1 MAHQCHKTCGVR
13 SRCAGCCH
21 TLFCPS
27 KNPRSHRVLHT
38 TSQSLSISAF
48 GLATVLFGISTPVLA
63 MAGKLKYLNP
73 GDPRCSRIIT
83 VAVVVLAVVAAVI
96 PWVFGVVG
104 PDDGGCWIDDNMNK
118 TKLLEWQLGL
128 FHLWLVLAWLGAS
141 FLFGYMML
149 GIYKSRLRVESE
161 GWPSDIRCYLLLVIA
176 VVRVVLYCS

>member
-1 MAHQCHKTCGVR
+1 
-13 SRCAGCCH
+13 
-21 TLFCPS
+21 
-27 KNPRSHRVLHT
+27 
-38 TSQSLSISAF
+38 
-48 GLATVLFGISTPVLA
+48 

-161 GWPSDIRCYLLLVIA
+161 GWPSDIRCYLLLAIPRSVEQ
-176 VVRVVLYCS
+176 